1 MTSNLNDDYEPGE
14 DVTEEFESPPQPAG
28 IVVSARLAPEDSA
41 KLIDLAEQTDRTVS
55 QIARLAIRGF
65 LAAAETKSEELPEMT
80 FAADPEGRG
89 FVVRAIA
96 SSPATEGARAHT
108 EEVPS
113 DS

>member
-1 MTSNLNDDYEPGE
+1 MAPKRIDSLELDEYNEE
-14 DVTEEFESPPQPAG
+14 EMARHSVTVRE
-28 IVVSARLAPEDSA
+28 VLR
-41 KLIDLAEQTDRTVS
+41 TDRTVS